1 MRLPQINPKAIYE
14 LLNKLTNRK
23 PVKVNEDA
31 DLFADL
37 SDDVRQSKS
46 RNYVIKRPTE
56 TNRVD
61 KNTKKS
67 ISQVNSSLIRN
78 L

>member
-1 MRLPQINPKAIYE
+1 
-14 LLNKLTNRK
+14 
-23 PVKVNEDA
+23 VNEDA